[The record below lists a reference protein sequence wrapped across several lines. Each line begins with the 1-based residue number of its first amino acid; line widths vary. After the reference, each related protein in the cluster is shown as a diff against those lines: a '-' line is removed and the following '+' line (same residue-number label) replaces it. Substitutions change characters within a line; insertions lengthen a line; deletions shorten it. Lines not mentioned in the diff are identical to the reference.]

1 MLPATSPVS
10 QVWQTPV
17 RHAHR
22 TGTSQAS
29 ASSSKLWNGDPQR
42 TLRPLRANE
51 TIGPEPG
58 GPAGKCGGRC
68 GEGSMPGVL
77 DGPAPNISLWMRAR
91 ATPHVT
97 RPAVRSLMKVDGP
110 QI

>member
-29 ASSSKLWNGDPQR
+29 ASSSKLWNDDPQW
-42 TLRPLRANE
+42 TLRPVRANE

-58 GPAGKCGGRC
+58 GPAGKCGSRR
-68 GEGSMPGVL
+68 GEAAIPGVL
-77 DGPAPNISLWMRAR
+77 DGPAPNISVWMQSG
-91 ATPHVT
+91 ATPNAAT
-97 RPAVRSLMKVDGP
+97 PEVRSLMKVDGP
-110 QI
+110 QM